1 MGDFSEELT
10 GTRQRLLDLVSEMRQ
25 QSVNWRHR
33 VQAEMDALDA
43 SESDDEESESAPEGA
58 PAQYAAVRDRVV
70 RGELDWLDVLSGRV
84 DDADAKAVHV
94 WLDGRMEMTRQACRL
109 LEGGAPLDEAVAA
122 VTSDQTWK
130 RGQG

>member
-1 MGDFSEELT
+1 MGDFAEELT

-33 VQAEMDALDA
+33 VHAEMDALEA
-43 SESDDEESESAPEGA
+43 SEPDDDESDGVPEGA

-84 DDADAKAVHV
+84 GDADAKAVHV

-109 LEGGAPLDEAVAA
+109 LEGGASLDEAVAGVA
-122 VTSDQTWK
+122 PDQSWG
-130 RGQG
+130 REQR